1 MTESSTP
8 SSSRRDSAIT
18 RETNF
23 FSTEAFA
30 AGAVLLL
37 VVGYLLVGY
46 LTLSPGHAWG
56 DDWAQY
62 VNHARNLATGRAYSD
77 TGYIFNPNEPHVGP
91 PSYSP
96 GLPLLLAPI
105 VTVWGLDVIALK
117 SVSLLCMAAAILM
130 TFMLFRGP
138 LGAGAAAGAGFLFGL
153 HEFSWSLRDDIVS
166 EPPYILW
173 TLVALYFASRAV
185 HNRGIATGVLCGLFT
200 YVAFA
205 TRPIGIALI
214 IAAVVY
220 EVAQRGL
227 YSWRICY
234 MAGIPAVGIALQRHF
249 IPLADYSAELHVPA
263 LPELVGNVVGYWKA
277 TASLFPLGGKL
288 SLLSPLAIAA
298 LALLGINYRLRSFDA
313 QAQPAA
319 AHTVMHCVM
328 SPPLTLLERIPVDLW
343 YLGLY
348 LGALVV
354 LPFETTAR
362 YLVPI
367 LPILCAYV
375 VYAIRRGLQGTRYAR
390 PAMLAFISA
399 CICYYAALYWAHRGE
414 RAGDDALCDD
424 CRAMYSFIRTH
435 TGPEARVAFAKPRA
449 MALLADRQAWVWASS
464 RDQRFNWAELKSAHI
479 NYIVLVPPTHPLA
492 SRYPALLTWDAWRSN
507 PKLTLVFENQSFRV
521 LRFTYRE

>member
-1 MTESSTP
+1 MTEPSTR
-8 SSSRRDSAIT
+8 STARGDSVIT
-18 RETNF
+18 RGIIF
-23 FSTEAFA
+23 FSSEAFA
-30 AGAVLLL
+30 LSAVLLL

-46 LTLSPGHAWG
+46 FTLSPGHDWG

-62 VNHARNLATGRAYSD
+62 LNHARNLATGRPYAD

-96 GLPLLLAPI
+96 GLPLLLTPI
-105 VTVWGLDVIALK
+105 VKVWGLDVIALK
-117 SVSLLCMAAAILM
+117 SVSLVCMAAAILM

-138 LGAGAAAGAGFLFGL
+138 LGAGAAAGASLLFGL
-153 HEFSWSLRDDIVS
+153 HEFSWSLRDSIVS

-173 TLVALYFASRAV
+173 TLIALYLASRAV
-185 HNRGIATGVLCGLFT
+185 HNRGIATSVLCGLFA
-200 YVAFA
+200 YAAFA

-214 IAAVVY
+214 IAVVAY

-227 YSWRICY
+227 HSWRICFA
-234 MAGIPAVGIALQRHF
+234 AGIPAVGMVLQRHF
-249 IPLADYSAELHVPA
+249 IAFADYSAEVRVLA
-263 LPELVGNVVGYWKA
+263 LPEMVGNVVGYWKA

-298 LALLGINYRLRSFDA
+298 VALLGISYRLRSFDT

-319 AHTVMHCVM
+319 ANTVTHRVP
-328 SPPLTLLERIPVDLW
+328 SRPAILLERLPVDLW

-375 VYAIRRGLQGTRYAR
+375 LYAIRRGLQWTRYAR

-399 CICYYAALYWAHRGE
+399 CLCYYAALYWAHRGKS
-414 RAGDDALCDD
+414 AGDDALCND
-424 CRAMYSFIRTH
+424 CRAMYLFIRTH
-435 TGPEARVAFAKPRA
+435 TEPEARIAFAKPRA
-449 MALLADRQAWVWASS
+449 MALLADRQAWVWASN
-464 RDQRFNWAELKSAHI
+464 RDQRFNWAELQSTHI
-479 NYIVLVPPTHPLA
+479 NYIVLVSPKHPLA

-521 LRFTYRE
+521 LRFIY